1 MTDRHYLELLAKDY
15 PTIAA
20 ASSEIINLNAIC
32 CLPKG
37 TEYFFSDLHGESEA
51 FRYLLNSASGVVR
64 DKIET
69 LFQNSVGEADRALLS
84 ALIYQPEETLQAQQ
98 DRAGFEDWCRIT
110 IYRLVQVC
118 RAVDVYKRQ
127 HQVHGDHG
135 ELGGSA
141 ALQEQYLVIV
151 RDVHDLP

>member
-118 RAVDVYKRQ
+118 RGVSSECKRTK
-127 HQVHGDHG
+127 
-135 ELGGSA
+135 
-141 ALQEQYLVIV
+141 V
-151 RDVHDLP
+151 RKKFS